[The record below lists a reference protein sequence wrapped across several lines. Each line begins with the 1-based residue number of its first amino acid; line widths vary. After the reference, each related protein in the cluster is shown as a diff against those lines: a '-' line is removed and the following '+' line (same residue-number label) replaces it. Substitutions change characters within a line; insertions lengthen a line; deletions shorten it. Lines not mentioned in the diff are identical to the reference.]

1 MSRLENEFDALKTEI
16 ADFMGRFSQEPTT
29 TVQQP
34 NPTPSPII
42 ETLVAEDAKL
52 LLEKQIEKPQPAVVI
67 TSDEIVADYLRQK
80 QEELEQDYDAR
91 PHIIS
96 DSDDLGKLCEI
107 IDAFQLLQGIDVEQ
121 LRLGHKVLPEHL
133 QIIISNRTFAIGFL
147 NVNGQSFTKRIQN
160 FNQLVISYPKTQFR
174 IIRDAREPQI
184 TGKVGK
190 EEIEKFSYAQ
200 NATYTLMDRAERIR
214 FELAYNLIIDIRNRD
229 LEADMEIALKVLATK
244 LNNYW
249 LTRFLLLQN

>member
-1 MSRLENEFDALKTEI
+1 
-16 ADFMGRFSQEPTT
+16 MGRFSQEPTT
-29 TVQQP
+29 NVQQP
-34 NPTPSPII
+34 NLDQSLII
-42 ETLVAEDAKL
+42 KPLITDDAKL
-52 LLEKQIEKPQPAVVI
+52 LLEKHIEKPQPAVVI
-67 TSDEIVADYLRQK
+67 TSDEIVADYLHQK

-96 DSDDLGKLCEI
+96 DSDDLGKLCDI

-133 QIIISNRTFAIGFL
+133 QIIINDGSLAIGFL

-174 IIRDAREPQI
+174 IICDAREPQI

-190 EEIEKFSYAQ
+190 EEIEKFNYSP
-200 NATYTLMDRAERIR
+200 NATYTLMDRVERIH
-214 FELAYNLIIDIRNRD
+214 FELTYNLIIDIRNLD
-229 LEADMEIALKVLATK
+229 LDADMKTALRVLATK
-244 LNNYW
+244 LGSYW
-249 LTRFLLLQN
+249 LTSILLPQN